1 MPQLPKRF
9 TWVSRRTKR
18 RPLQGKTRV
27 PVPLPETIRHIQCC
41 EPVSS
46 ASVSNTLRGLKLRR
60 RVTANRTFRSA
71 QVEYMRRGSSTHGSR
86 LNWRGNKQSRCPRQ
100 AKNEGCSHNVRHYFA
115 RWLKVRERPC

>member
-1 MPQLPKRF
+1 RF

-86 LNWRGNKQSRCPRQ
+86 LNWRYTTQVRCQRQ
-100 AKNEGCSHNVRHYFA
+100 AKMYASTHIVVHYHEL
-115 RWLKVRERPC
+115 WLKLGNRLFFLHQ